1 MNENLFNFNFNGVN
15 IPFDATLGNTRIF
28 VDATE
33 MAKSMSNTKEEYNR
47 IRPYRWLKTV
57 KNI

>member
-15 IPFDATLGNTRIF
+15 IPFEATLGNTRIF

-33 MAKSMSNTKEEYNR
+33 MAKSMSITKEEYN
-47 IRPYRWLKTV
+47 I
-57 KNI
+57 